1 MTRFLLSIILSCF
14 FFTVGQAQKIT
25 VSEDPAV
32 KEIMETYISINK
44 SKPYVKGWRVQILS
58 TVDRQEFESVRSSF
72 KARYPY
78 LTTSWVHNR
87 PYYKLRAGAFANKL
101 DALRLQYL
109 LREDYPGAYPAVDN
123 EILAEEIIGNQ
134 GEDDD

>member
-1 MTRFLLSIILSCF
+1 MIRFLLSIIAVFCLLIP
-14 FFTVGQAQKIT
+14 GRAQKVT
-25 VSEDPAV
+25 VAEDPAV
-32 KEIMETYISINK
+32 KEIMETYTSINK

-72 KARYPY
+72 KSRYPY

-109 LREDYPGAYPAVDN
+109 LREDFPGAYPAIDN
-123 EILAEEIIGNQ
+123 EIRAEEIIGSQ
-134 GEDDD
+134 EDDD